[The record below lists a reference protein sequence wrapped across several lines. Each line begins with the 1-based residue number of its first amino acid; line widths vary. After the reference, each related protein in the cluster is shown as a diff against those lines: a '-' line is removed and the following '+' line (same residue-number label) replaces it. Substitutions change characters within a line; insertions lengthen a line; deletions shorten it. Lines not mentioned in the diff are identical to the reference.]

1 MENIM
6 LTKNTAAFI
15 AEAQRHVDMD
25 LVQKGHYGKNEQGQA
40 CFIGCH
46 AGGNNPLWLEEK
58 YGFPLMLT
66 RICEGIFERLSDE
79 DGIAF
84 HAAIPLAVG
93 RDGKDLTRVVSAF
106 LASGLGALPA
116 QPAHIQAVIDP
127 VIAGMDLK
135 AQGLEWIA
143 YAAYA
148 ACSAAAVLRQRD
160 TILRLISEAV

>member
-25 LVQKGHYGKNEQGQA
+25 LMQKGHYGKNKQGQA

-93 RDGKDLTRVVSAF
+93 RDGKDLTRVGWAL
-106 LASGLGALPA
+106 LASELRALP
-116 QPAHIQAVIDP
+116 PMPTRIQVAVDP
-127 VIAGMDLK
+127 VIVGMDLK
-135 AQGLEWIA
+135 AQGVEWA
-143 YAAYA
+143 DADAALA
-148 ACSAAAVLRQRD
+148 ARSATLRQRD
-160 TILRLISEAV
+160 AILRLISEAV